1 MSAAVKELKVVQKKW
16 RTIGEELGVGEYLL
30 DDICT
35 DYSGP
40 GNHLREVMRK
50 RVGSQTT
57 TWENIIAVLGSPR
70 VGQSQLAD
78 HLEAKYCPSELTD
91 LHCSTSQ
98 SCLPTHCVY
107 KWIVLLAKL

>member
-16 RTIGEELGVGEYLL
+16 RTIGEELGVGKYSL
-30 DDICT
+30 DGIRT
-35 DYSGP
+35 EFSGS
-40 GNHLREVMRK
+40 GNRLWAVFHEGVT
-50 RVGSQTT
+50 SHT
-57 TWENIIAVLGSPR
+57 TWGDIVAVLRTPR

-78 HLEAKYCPSELTD
+78 HLEAKYCPCELTN
-91 LHCSTSQ
+91 LHCSTSK